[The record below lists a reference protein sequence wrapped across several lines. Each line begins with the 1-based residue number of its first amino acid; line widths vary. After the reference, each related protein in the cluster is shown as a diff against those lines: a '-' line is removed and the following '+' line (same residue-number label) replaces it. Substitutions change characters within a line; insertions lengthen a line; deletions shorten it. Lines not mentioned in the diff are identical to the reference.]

1 MPAVSTLSLQH
12 IYHSNNS
19 GAANNGTFKWTVRNE
34 ICIWLSVGGGHWNGS
49 SNEEWH
55 IVDFIQ
61 NAFLFQFSMRLIVN
75 VSDPPSGRLVT
86 AGGGVWTHGP
96 VCARAADRAQPPR
109 PSPPSPRP
117 LPARGSC
124 GVTGDTWGH
133 RGHWDTLTFRVHPL
147 QTGGRVAAV
156 LADT

>member
-1 MPAVSTLSLQH
+1 
-12 IYHSNNS
+12 
-19 GAANNGTFKWTVRNE
+19 
-34 ICIWLSVGGGHWNGS
+34 
-49 SNEEWH
+49 
-55 IVDFIQ
+55 
-61 NAFLFQFSMRLIVN
+61 MRLIVN